1 MDIKSKQSAQQRA
14 DQIRSFQAELDV
26 IEQEQVLSLDALQ
39 RNAVDSYHQILLTKL
54 SSSFDVDT
62 NKQEKQL
69 SLGMKIASFLAALGL
84 AASIFF
90 LFFQFWGGFSTT
102 LQVIILITTPITLL
116 IVTTFLNKLELTS
129 YYVKIAALLTLT
141 AFILNLVMMGQ
152 IFNITP
158 SPNALFVWATF
169 AVLLAYASDT
179 RLLLA
184 AGIISF
190 TIFLS
195 AKFGA
200 WNGLYWIN
208 FGERPE
214 NFFPAALALFLV
226 SFLPHEKFSGF
237 GSIYR
242 VFSMIIF
249 FLPVLILSNWGVIS
263 YLAMDKVSI
272 EMLYQVVGFGFSTL
286 AIYVGV
292 KKSLAEVTNTGNVFF
307 VIFLYTK
314 FFDWWWEAM
323 PKYLFFLLIGLSAVV
338 ILIILKRFRTGV
350 FKRIG
355 GVS

>member
-1 MDIKSKQSAQQRA
+1 MDIKSKQTAQQRA
-14 DQIRSFQAELDV
+14 DQIRSFQAELEI
-26 IEQEQVLSLDALQ
+26 IENEQILLLDAEQ
-39 RNAVDSYHQILLTKL
+39 RIAVDSYHQKLLTNL

-102 LQVIILITTPITLL
+102 LQVVILIAIPFVLLSLTTY
-116 IVTTFLNKLELTS
+116 LNTLELTS
-129 YYVKIAALLTLT
+129 YYVKIAALLSLT
-141 AFILNLVMMGQ
+141 SFILNLAMLGQ

-158 SPNALFVWATF
+158 SPNALFIWAVF
-169 AVLLAYASDT
+169 AVLLAYATDT
-179 RLLLA
+179 RLLLGV
-184 AGIISF
+184 GIIAF
-190 TIFLS
+190 ATFLS

-214 NFFPAALALFLV
+214 NFLPAALMLFLV
-226 SFLPHEKFSGF
+226 SFLPHTKFSGF

-242 VFSMIIF
+242 VFAMILF

-263 YLAMDKVSI
+263 YIEMEKESI
-272 EMLYQVVGFGFSTL
+272 EMLYQLLGFGFSAL
-286 AIYVGV
+286 AIYIGIR
-292 KKSLAEVTNTGNVFF
+292 KRLNEVTNTGNVFF

-314 FFDWWWEAM
+314 FFDWWWEVM
-323 PKYLFFLLIGLSAVV
+323 PKYLFFLLIGLSAVL
-338 ILIILKRFRTGV
+338 ILMILKRFRTGV
-350 FKRIG
+350 LKQAG
-355 GVS
+355 GGS

>member
-1 MDIKSKQSAQQRA
+1 MDIKSKQTAQQRA
-14 DQIRSFQAELDV
+14 DQIRSFQAELEI
-26 IEQEQVLSLDALQ
+26 IENEQILLLDAEQ
-39 RNAVDSYHQILLTKL
+39 RIAVDSYHQKLLTNL

-102 LQVIILITTPITLL
+102 LQVVILIAIPFVLLSLTTY
-116 IVTTFLNKLELTS
+116 LNTLELTS
-129 YYVKIAALLTLT
+129 YYVKIAALLSLT
-141 AFILNLVMMGQ
+141 SFILNLAMLGQ

-158 SPNALFVWATF
+158 SPNALFIWAAF
-169 AVLLAYASDT
+169 AVFLAYATDT
-179 RLLLA
+179 RLLLGV
-184 AGIISF
+184 GIIAF
-190 TIFLS
+190 ATFLS

-214 NFFPAALALFLV
+214 NFLPAALMLFLV
-226 SFLPHEKFSGF
+226 SFLPHTKFSGF

-242 VFSMIIF
+242 VFAMILF

-263 YLAMDKVSI
+263 YIEMEKESI
-272 EMLYQVVGFGFSTL
+272 EMLYQLLGFGFSAL
-286 AIYVGV
+286 AIYIGIR
-292 KKSLAEVTNTGNVFF
+292 KRLNEVTNTGNVFF

-314 FFDWWWEAM
+314 FFDWWWEVM
-323 PKYLFFLLIGLSAVV
+323 PKYLFFLLIGLSAVL
-338 ILIILKRFRTGV
+338 ILMILKRFRTGV
-350 FKRIG
+350 LKQAG
-355 GVS
+355 GGS

>member
-1 MDIKSKQSAQQRA
+1 MDINSKQTAQQRA
-14 DQIRSFQAELDV
+14 DQIRSFQAEL
-26 IEQEQVLSLDALQ
+26 ELMEKEQVFSLDAQ
-39 RNAVDSYHQILLTKL
+39 QHGAIERYHHKLLTKL

-62 NKQEKQL
+62 NRQEKQL

-90 LFFQFWGGFSTT
+90 LFFKFWGGFSTT
-102 LQVIILITTPITLL
+102 LQVIILIATPFALLGIT
-116 IVTTFLNKLELTS
+116 IYLNERELTS
-129 YYVKIAALLTLT
+129 YYVKIAALLSLSS
-141 AFILNLVMMGQ
+141 FVLNLVMLGQ

-158 SPNALFVWATF
+158 SPNALFVWAVF

-179 RLLLA
+179 RLLLG
-184 AGIISF
+184 AGIIAF

-237 GSIYR
+237 GPIYR

-249 FLPVLILSNWGVIS
+249 FLPVLILSNWGPVS
-263 YLAMDKVSI
+263 YLEMDKESI
-272 EMLYQVVGFGFSTL
+272 EMLYQVVGFGFSAL
-286 AIYVGV
+286 AIYVGI
-292 KKSLAEVTNTGNVFF
+292 KKSLPEVTNTGNVFF

-323 PKYLFFLLIGLSAVV
+323 PKYLFFLVIGLSAVL
-338 ILIILKRFRTGV
+338 ILIILKRFRAGLFTRV
-350 FKRIG
+350 G
-355 GVS
+355 GGS

>member
-1 MDIKSKQSAQQRA
+1 MDIKSKQTAQQRA
-14 DQIRSFQAELDV
+14 DQIRSFQAELEI
-26 IEQEQVLSLDALQ
+26 IENE
-39 RNAVDSYHQILLTKL
+39 QILLLDAEQRIAVERYHQKLLTNL

-102 LQVIILITTPITLL
+102 LQVVILIATPFVLLSLTTY
-116 IVTTFLNKLELTS
+116 LNTLELTS
-129 YYVKIAALLTLT
+129 YYVKIAALLSLT
-141 AFILNLVMMGQ
+141 SFILNLAMLGQ

-158 SPNALFVWATF
+158 SPNALFIWAAF
-169 AVLLAYASDT
+169 AVFLAYATDT
-179 RLLLA
+179 RLLLGV
-184 AGIISF
+184 GIISF
-190 TIFLS
+190 SIFLS
-195 AKFGA
+195 AKFGT

-214 NFFPAALALFLV
+214 NFLPAAFILFLV
-226 SFLPHEKFSGF
+226 SFLPHTKFSGF

-242 VFSMIIF
+242 VFAMILF

-263 YLAMDKVSI
+263 YIEMEKESI
-272 EMLYQVVGFGFSTL
+272 EMLYQLLGFGFSAL
-286 AIYVGV
+286 AIYIGIG
-292 KKSLAEVTNTGNVFF
+292 KKLNEVTNTGNVFF

-323 PKYLFFLLIGLSAVV
+323 PKYLFFLLIGLSAVL
-338 ILIILKRFRTGV
+338 ILMILKRFRAGA
-350 FKRIG
+350 FKQAG
-355 GVS
+355 GAS

>member
-1 MDIKSKQSAQQRA
+1 MDIKSKHTAQQRA
-14 DQIRSFQAELDV
+14 DQIRSFQAELET
-26 IEQEQVLSLDALQ
+26 IENEQILLLDAEQ
-39 RNAVDSYHQILLTKL
+39 RIAVDTYHQKLLTKL

-84 AASIFF
+84 AASVFF

-102 LQVIILITTPITLL
+102 LQVIILIATPLTLL
-116 IVTTFLNKLELTS
+116 GATLFLNRLELTS
-129 YYVKIAALLTLT
+129 YYVKIVALLSLT
-141 AFILNLVMMGQ
+141 AFILNLVMLGQ

-158 SPNALFVWATF
+158 SPNALMVWAVF

-179 RLLLA
+179 RLLLGV
-184 AGIISF
+184 GIISF
-190 TIFLS
+190 SIFLS

-249 FLPVLILSNWGVIS
+249 FLPVLILSNWGPIS
-263 YLAMDKVSI
+263 YLEMDKESI
-272 EMLYQVVGFGFSTL
+272 EMLYQVVGFGFSAL
-286 AIYVGV
+286 AIYVGI
-292 KKSLAEVTNTGNVFF
+292 KKSLPEVTNTGNVFF

-323 PKYLFFLLIGLSAVV
+323 PKYLFFLLIGLSAVL
-338 ILIILKRFRTGV
+338 ILIILKRFRAGL
-350 FKRIG
+350 FKRAG
-355 GVS
+355 GSS

>member
-1 MDIKSKQSAQQRA
+1 MDIKSKQTAQQRA
-14 DQIRSFQAELDV
+14 DQIRSFQAELEI
-26 IEQEQVLSLDALQ
+26 IENEQILLLDAEQ
-39 RNAVDSYHQILLTKL
+39 RIAVDSYHQKLLTKL

-102 LQVIILITTPITLL
+102 LQVIILIATPFVLL
-116 IVTTFLNKLELTS
+116 SLTIYLNTLELTS
-129 YYVKIAALLTLT
+129 YYVKIAALLSLT
-141 AFILNLVMMGQ
+141 SFVLNLAMLGQ

-158 SPNALFVWATF
+158 SPNALFIWAAF
-169 AVLLAYASDT
+169 AVLLAYATDT
-179 RLLLA
+179 RLLLGV
-184 AGIISF
+184 GIIVF
-190 TIFLS
+190 ATFLS

-214 NFFPAALALFLV
+214 NFLPAAFMLFLV
-226 SFLPHEKFSGF
+226 SFLPHTKFSGF

-242 VFSMIIF
+242 VFAMILF

-263 YLAMDKVSI
+263 YIQMEKESI
-272 EMLYQVVGFGFSTL
+272 EMLYQLLGFGFSAL
-286 AIYVGV
+286 AIYIGIS
-292 KKSLAEVTNTGNVFF
+292 KKLNEVTNTGNVFF

-314 FFDWWWEAM
+314 FFDWWWDVM
-323 PKYLFFLLIGLSAVV
+323 PKYLFFLLIGLSAVL
-338 ILIILKRFRTGV
+338 ILMILKRFRTGV
-350 FKRIG
+350 LKQAG
-355 GVS
+355 GGS